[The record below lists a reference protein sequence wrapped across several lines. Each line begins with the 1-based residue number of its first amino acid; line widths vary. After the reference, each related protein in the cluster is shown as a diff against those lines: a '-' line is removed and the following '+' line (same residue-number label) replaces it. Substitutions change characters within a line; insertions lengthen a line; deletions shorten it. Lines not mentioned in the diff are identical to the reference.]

1 MEAELVAILM
11 AGESPLMKAIE
22 AFEKRHKEKQG

>member
-11 AGESPLMKAIE
+11 AGESSLMKAIE